1 MKSLIKIFALICLI
15 ALLVCGLCGCRSY
28 NGYTG
33 DYPGAYTLAYTQVPN
48 VLGATRKT
56 TRFRDPQILLLE
68 FDSFGRG
75 LYVYFESTDKPLSV
89 LVVQKENEERVWFYP
104 EKSTISFKTPDSV
117 YDLWDKKLSDERLME
132 LYREL
137 CSENDLANLK
147 EINDWNKPLNEAL
160 FDSAEITR
168 PKLTGPWSFRKDS
181 VNLNDDVWKE
191 EIFSIA
197 LKNGHKIPDDYR
209 SGYLGTNVYENWMAT
224 DAYGRRLY
232 YVECS
237 YDVYNEDPASNVSRT
252 EYRLE
257 MIAILMP
264 DESYNKD
271 TFMVE
276 LQDKTSYQEQMRE
289 LKAAN
294 GWNTPLNNTAGG

>member
-1 MKSLIKIFALICLI
+1 MKLLIKVPAIVCLI
-15 ALLVCGLCGCRSY
+15 ALLMLALCSCRSY
-28 NGYTG
+28 RGYKG
-33 DYPGAYTLAYTQVPN
+33 DHPGAYTLAYTEIPN
-48 VLGATRKT
+48 TFGATRKT

-68 FDSFGRG
+68 TDSYGRG
-75 LYVYFESTDKPLSV
+75 LYIYFESTDKPLSV
-89 LVVQKENEERVWFYP
+89 LVVQKESEERVWFYP
-104 EKSTISFKTPDSV
+104 QRSTISFKTPDSV
-117 YDLWDKKLSDERLME
+117 YDLRDKKLSKERLTE

-137 CSENDLANLK
+137 CSSDALASLK
-147 EINDWNKPLNEAL
+147 EMNDWNEPLQESL
-160 FDSAEITR
+160 FESAEITR

-191 EIFSIA
+191 EIFSVAI
-197 LKNGHKIPDDYR
+197 KNGHNIPAEYI
-209 SGYLGTNVYENWMAT
+209 SGYYGTNVYENWMAT
-224 DAYGRRLY
+224 DNYGRRLY
-232 YVECS
+232 YVECGYS
-237 YDVYNEDPASNVSRT
+237 VYNEDPTSNVSSVR
-252 EYRLE
+252 YNLE

-276 LQDKTSYQEQMRE
+276 LEDMTNYQEQMRE